1 MVNQINV
8 QLDVEKVVQ
17 IAYPEAVSLTITRG
31 RLGFYRLPTEG
42 DEYSVDDLKE
52 GVTVIGVGEKF
63 CLSAGERVIIMAMLP
78 QTEYISVGCVDE
90 QKSEIPADFPIVS
103 TMRKCAKDKAYYFG
117 YEDRYAKVYEY
128 GAASWEPFS
137 ENASLREA
145 IARFPELFVG
155 DIVDLGTGEGRDSL
169 YLMRNRIG
177 RSVTSFDVSHSAL
190 GKARERAREE
200 GLPVEGFIEKDIIYL
215 RDVPSASFDL
225 ALNMGAL
232 HMLDQ
237 AEDRARHIARV
248 YEVLQP
254 GGYFVVDHC
263 AASWGRGFHTIKDY
277 NAIAADLVPGRT
289 IPRYVLIDGKRKPID
304 LEVLHFAERSPEA
317 LLAELTA
324 AGFEAFASLATDTEA
339 FGNSSLQ
346 VVRKPLHKNNAPM
359 SSNTTARERVMAAVT
374 HLAEG
379 AVKRDLAHELPRE
392 QVRAIMNSGFS
403 LLRIPKEFGGDGLTI
418 PEWGEVLVEVA
429 AADPNVLQIFRSH
442 IAFVEDIV
450 HRPAD
455 EFRDRWMRRL
465 LDGQMVGNAWAEAG
479 PTIQGQKNTVFI
491 FTGDEMTVSG
501 KKQYTTG
508 TIFSDWADVSGI
520 YNGESVAGFVAVHQP
535 GVVVIDD
542 WDGFGQRTTGTGTL
556 ILDEAR
562 VDPRDVGYME
572 HRIQY
577 QTALYQWI
585 LLVVQAGIAAAVE
598 RDIVEAV
605 RSRSRNYSHST
616 AALAKDDPN
625 IQSIVGQISSLAYT
639 ARALVRGVAD
649 ALQRASETGVVG
661 RGSPEDREANM
672 VAEICSEK
680 AQVIISELVP
690 RSATLLFDALGA
702 SATSIGRDL
711 DRHWRNSR
719 TVASH
724 NPVAFKQ
731 RAIGDWVLNG
741 TPPMTDWQVG
751 TPIPRP
757 SVI

>member
-1 MVNQINV
+1 MTDQINV
-8 QLDVEKVVQ
+8 HLDVEKAVQ
-17 IAYPEAVSLTITRG
+17 LVYPEPALLTVTRG
-31 RLGFYRLPTEG
+31 RLGFYRMPAEG
-42 DEYSVDDLKE
+42 DEYSEEELRE
-52 GVTVIGVGEKF
+52 GVAVFGVGEKIGI
-63 CLSAGERVIIMAMLP
+63 SAGERVIVVAMFP
-78 QTEYISVGCVDE
+78 QTEYISVGSVE
-90 QKSEIPADFPIVS
+90 WQKNEIPADFPIVS
-103 TMRKCAKDKAYYFG
+103 AMRKYVKEKGYYFG

-137 ENASLREA
+137 ENASLRE
-145 IARFPELFVG
+145 ILARYPEAFVG

-169 YLMRNRIG
+169 YLLRNRIG

-200 GLPVEGFIEKDIIYL
+200 GLPVDGFIEKDIIYL
-215 RDVPSASFDL
+215 RDVPPASFDV

-232 HMLDQ
+232 HMLDR

-248 YEVLQP
+248 FEVLRP

-263 AASWGRGFHTIKDY
+263 AANWGRGFHTIKDY
-277 NAIAADLVPGRT
+277 DAIAADLVPGRT
-289 IPRYVLIDGKRKPID
+289 ITRYVAIDGERKPID
-304 LEVLHFAERSPEA
+304 LEVLHYAERSPEL

-324 AGFEAFASLATDTEA
+324 AGFEAFASLNTDTEA

-346 VVRKPLHKNNAPM
+346 VVLKPLKKSDAPPM
-359 SSNTTARERVMAAVT
+359 ADTTARERVMAAAGS
-374 HLAEG
+374 LAEG

-392 QVRAIMNSGFS
+392 QVRAVMDAGFS

-418 PEWGEVLVEVA
+418 PDWGDVLIEVA
-429 AADPNVLQIFRSH
+429 AADPNVVQIFRSH

-450 HRPAD
+450 HRPAG
-455 EFRDRWMRRL
+455 EYRDRWLRRL
-465 LDGQMVGNAWAEAG
+465 LDGEMVGNAWAEAG
-479 PTIQGQKNTVFI
+479 PIVQGQKNTVFI
-491 FTGDEMTVSG
+491 RAGDEMTVSG

-508 TIFSDWADVSGI
+508 TIFADWADVSGT
-520 YNGESVAGFVAVHQP
+520 YDGQGVAGFVAVHQP
-535 GVVVIDD
+535 GVTVRDD

-556 ILDEAR
+556 ILDGAR
-562 VDPRDVGYME
+562 VAPRDVGPME
-572 HRIQY
+572 DRIQY

-585 LLVVQAGIAAAVE
+585 LLVVQAGIAVAVE
-598 RDIVEAV
+598 RDIAEAV
-605 RSRSRNYSHST
+605 RNRSRNYSHST

-625 IQSIVGQISSLAYT
+625 IQSIIGEISSLAYT
-639 ARALVRGVAD
+639 ARALARGVAE
-649 ALQRASETGVVG
+649 ALQRASETGVAG
-661 RGSPEDREANM
+661 RDSPEDREANM
-672 VAEICSEK
+672 MAEIRSEQ

-702 SATSIGRDL
+702 SATSISRDL

-741 TPPMTDWQVG
+741 TPPTTDWQVG
-751 TPIPRP
+751 TPKCEP
-757 SVI
+757 SAT